1 MKFDMGGSAAVL
13 GAAKAL
19 GQIKPTGVEVDTFSF
34 GDFLRAICS
43 SVCCT
48 SFITKYGY
56 YSPSTSRPMLAKYII
71 YLKLDVYAGS
81 LH

>member
-48 SFITKYGY
+48 AFITKYGY
-56 YSPSTSRPMLAKYII
+56 YSPSTSPVPCLQNILYI
-71 YLKLDVYAGS
+71 
-81 LH
+81 